1 MSPRRHRCQ
10 CRREEMTLTN
20 DCFICTTEDTSTTR
34 TCPPPSSPCSVC
46 CPPAPGTRSV
56 GCGVRRVTGVD
67 SAAVCAVCSPAV
79 T

>member
-1 MSPRRHRCQ
+1 MYYRGYLHYSHMSSTLLPLQ
-10 CRREEMTLTN
+10 CVL
-20 DCFICTTEDTSTTR
+20 
-34 TCPPPSSPCSVC
+34 P
-46 CPPAPGTRSV
+46 PGTGDEECI